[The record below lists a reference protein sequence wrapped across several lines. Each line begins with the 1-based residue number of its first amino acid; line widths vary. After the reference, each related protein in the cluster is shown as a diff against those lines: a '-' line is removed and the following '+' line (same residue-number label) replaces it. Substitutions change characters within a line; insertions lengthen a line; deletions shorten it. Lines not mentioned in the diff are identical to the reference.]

1 MIKGGLL
8 HCTSANKLQSFK
20 SITFPSTFE
29 SVSSDTLFSFGLNNH
44 ICDLIQIIFKNPI
57 PPYSS
62 GGYIFQCSNNVP
74 EIVNKE
80 LKIYVPYSEDDSVLN
95 AYKNSYAFSQP
106 TNIKDCIISL
116 NQDGT
121 IPSI

>member
-1 MIKGGLL
+1 MIKGSLL
-8 HCTSANKLQSFK
+8 YCTSVNKLQSFK

-44 ICDLIQIIFKNPI
+44 ICDLIQIIFKNPT

-74 EIVNKE
+74 EIINKE
-80 LKIYVPYSEDDSVLN
+80 LKIYVPYSPDDSVLN
-95 AYKNSYAFSQP
+95 AYKSSYVFS
-106 TNIKDCIISL
+106 
-116 NQDGT
+116 
-121 IPSI
+121 

>member
-1 MIKGGLL
+1 MIKGNLL
-8 HCTSANKLQSFK
+8 YCPSSTPLRSFK

-29 SVSSDTLFSFGLNNH
+29 SVSNGNLFSFSSNNH
-44 ICDLIQIIFKNPI
+44 ICDIRQIIFKNST

-62 GGYIFQCSNNVP
+62 NGYIIQCPDTVP

-95 AYKNSYAFSQP
+95 AYKNSYAFS
-106 TNIKDCIISL
+106 
-116 NQDGT
+116 
-121 IPSI
+121 